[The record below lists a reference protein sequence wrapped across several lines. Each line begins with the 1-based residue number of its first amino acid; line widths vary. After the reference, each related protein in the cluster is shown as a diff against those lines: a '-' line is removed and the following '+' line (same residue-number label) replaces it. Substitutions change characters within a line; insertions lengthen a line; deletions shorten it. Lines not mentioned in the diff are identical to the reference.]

1 MYTRSIYAG
10 FLVHATVA
18 VMNDGV
24 SLYRAHNLPTA
35 VTPLSSRHVTFLYW
49 SALIWIAW
57 ALALAVV
64 GVKGWRVWRERRDR
78 RVAGAA
84 RAPATVSSDT

>member
-24 SLYRAHNLPTA
+24 SLYRAGKLPTA
-35 VTPLSSRHVTFLYW
+35 LSPLGTRHITFLYW
-49 SALIWIAW
+49 TSLIWIAW
-57 ALALAVV
+57 AVALIVV
-64 GVKGWRVWRERRDR
+64 GLKLWRVWQARK
-78 RVAGAA
+78 VAGTA
-84 RAPATVSSDT
+84 RAPATLP